1 MLIKLVDIKNF
12 TKLNSYEED
21 GFTSIL
27 INRKSMTTDWS
38 KYYFQT
44 ILLIAEKFKYFS
56 NFQILKS

>member
-44 ILLIAEKFKYFS
+44 ILLIAEKFKNFS

>member
-27 INRKSMTTDWS
+27 INR
-38 KYYFQT
+38 
-44 ILLIAEKFKYFS
+44 LIKVLFS
-56 NFQILKS
+56 NYFINRRKV